1 MKLGRKQPKTF
12 NRSQCVALFSLAMH
26 LGMECEVTVLTTYTV
41 GNVLVEA
48 RVGPETYQ
56 YMLPVEGGF
65 EEVLPIREEA
75 TSL

>member
-1 MKLGRKQPKTF
+1 
-12 NRSQCVALFSLAMH
+12 MH